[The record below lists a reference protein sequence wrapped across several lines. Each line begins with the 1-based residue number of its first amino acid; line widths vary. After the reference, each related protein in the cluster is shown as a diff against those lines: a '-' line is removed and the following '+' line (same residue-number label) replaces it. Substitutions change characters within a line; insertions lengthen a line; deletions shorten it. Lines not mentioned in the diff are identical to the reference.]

1 MNITIEVEKYM
12 LKLQWN
18 AANEMYNFNIL
29 YKYNVYK
36 E

>member
-1 MNITIEVEKYM
+1 MNIIIEVEKYM

-18 AANEMYNFNIL
+18 VVNEMYNFNIL